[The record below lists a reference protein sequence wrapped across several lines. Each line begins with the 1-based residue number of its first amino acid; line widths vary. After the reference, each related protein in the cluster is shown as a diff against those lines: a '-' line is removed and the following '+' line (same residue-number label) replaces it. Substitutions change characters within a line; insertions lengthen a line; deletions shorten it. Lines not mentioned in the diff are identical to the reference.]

1 MPHLFEEDT
10 LVSISR
16 EPERICMTGQ
26 CDRHA
31 WSDRC
36 FRPLCFRN
44 YRSNSVWQWH
54 CLCLGFQSRP

>member
-26 CDRHA
+26 CDRRA

-44 YRSNSVWQWH
+44 YRSNSVWQ
-54 CLCLGFQSRP
+54 